1 MPTLDYPPPER
12 RDNYQWTVLKRWAIA
27 SAGALVFWTIIQL
40 VIWHALRANA
50 PARGRPATTAPSR
63 SL

>member
-1 MPTLDYPPPER
+1 MPTLDYQPPER

-27 SAGALVFWTIIQL
+27 SAGALVFLTIVQL
-40 VIWHALRANA
+40 VIWQGLRANA
-50 PARGRPATTAPSR
+50 PARARPATTAPSS